1 MVFRQNTQTKGD
13 FAVLCSQYIHF
24 PLAFFGLLCYTEL
37 SNRKERGMRA
47 LKTLWSLFAS
57 MFKIGLFTFGGGY
70 AMIGILER
78 EFVEK
83 KGWLSH
89 DEFMD
94 LIVIAEST
102 PGPIAINCAT
112 YIGYKVGKG
121 SGSVAATLGMVM
133 PSLGIVYLISLF
145 FEQFLAI
152 TWVASAFRGIQACVV
167 FLILSAGLK
176 MLKKMKKTAFSIAVA
191 ALTFLCMVTF
201 WLLGVQFSSIFYIL
215 ISGSIGLLIYAVGY
229 IKNKKNRPKN
239 EVEK

>member
-1 MVFRQNTQTKGD
+1 
-13 FAVLCSQYIHF
+13 
-24 PLAFFGLLCYTEL
+24 
-37 SNRKERGMRA
+37 MRI
-47 LKTLWSLFAS
+47 LKTAWSLFAS

-70 AMIGILER
+70 AMIGFLER

-83 KGWLSH
+83 RGWLSH

-121 SGSVAATLGMVM
+121 SGAVAATLGMVL
-133 PSLGIVYLISLF
+133 PSFGIIYLISLF
-145 FEQFLAI
+145 FEQFLSI
-152 TWVASAFRGIQACVV
+152 GWVASAFRGIQACVV

-176 MLKKMKKTAFSIAVA
+176 MLKKMKKTAFSITVA
-191 ALTFLCMVTF
+191 ALTFLCMVTL

-215 ISGSIGLLIYAVGY
+215 ISACLGLAVWGIGRA
-229 IKNKKNRPKN
+229 KEQKKRADG

>member
-1 MVFRQNTQTKGD
+1 MRVF
-13 FAVLCSQYIHF
+13 
-24 PLAFFGLLCYTEL
+24 
-37 SNRKERGMRA
+37 
-47 LKTLWSLFAS
+47 KTLCSLFAS

-70 AMIGILER
+70 ALISFLDR

-83 KGWLSH
+83 KSWLSH

-121 SGSVAATLGMVM
+121 SGAVAATLGMVI
-133 PSLGIVYLISLF
+133 PSFSIIFIISLF
-145 FEQFLAI
+145 FNQFLSL
-152 TWVASAFRGIQACVV
+152 TWVSSAFRGIQSCVV

-176 MLKKMKKTAFSIAVA
+176 MLKKMKKTAFSISVA
-191 ALTFLCMVTF
+191 ALTFSCMVTF
-201 WLLGVQFSSIFYIL
+201 WLLGVHFSSIFYIL
-215 ISGSIGLLIYAVGY
+215 ISACLGIAVWGIGRA
-229 IKNKKNRPKN
+229 KAQKKRADG

>member
-1 MVFRQNTQTKGD
+1 MH
-13 FAVLCSQYIHF
+13 I
-24 PLAFFGLLCYTEL
+24 
-37 SNRKERGMRA
+37 
-47 LKTLWSLFAS
+47 LKTAWSLFAS

-70 AMIGILER
+70 AMIGFLER

-83 KGWLSH
+83 RGWLSH

-121 SGSVAATLGMVM
+121 SGAVAATLGMVL
-133 PSLGIVYLISLF
+133 PSFGIIYLISLF
-145 FEQFLAI
+145 FEQFLSI
-152 TWVASAFRGIQACVV
+152 GWVASAFRGIQACVV

-176 MLKKMKKTAFSIAVA
+176 MLKKMKKTAYAVTVSS
-191 ALTFLCMVTF
+191 LTFLCMAIF
-201 WLLGVQFSSIFYIL
+201 WLLGVRFSSVFYIL
-215 ISGSIGLLIYAVGY
+215 ISGGLGLAIWA
-229 IKNKKNRPKN
+229 IKDRRAQMPDDDG